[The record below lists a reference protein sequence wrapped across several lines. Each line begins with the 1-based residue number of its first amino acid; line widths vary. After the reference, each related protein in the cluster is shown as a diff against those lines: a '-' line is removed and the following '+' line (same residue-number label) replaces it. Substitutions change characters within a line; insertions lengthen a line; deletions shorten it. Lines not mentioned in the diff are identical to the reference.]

1 YCIEILSHPLSNA
14 AAKLSVAADG
24 ITISTDEN
32 YHSYE
37 VTERLKHPSKGV
49 TRCVAV
55 VLLWLFG
62 DFQTC
67 CLTQERYSLVSPFE
81 FFDGKACVGHVTAG
95 VHEGNHFC
103 RIPLEGILGKL
114 IAMVHQSSQVLEQRN
129 FLANL
134 LKFCRTRMA
143 DIAND
148 IGGSFGL
155 NASTVV

>member
-1 YCIEILSHPLSNA
+1 MTAWSMWAVRIKALPSFLCLASVSGEGSFRMSSSRSHSLKVSQAFTQILSHPLSKS
-14 AAKLSVAADG
+14 AAKLSVSADG

-37 VTERLKHPSKGV
+37 VTERLKHPAKGV

-81 FFDGKACVGHVTAG
+81 FFDGKAGIAHVAAG

-103 RIPLEGILGKL
+103 GILFEGILGEV
-114 IAMVHQSSQVLEQRN
+114 IA
-129 FLANL
+129 
-134 LKFCRTRMA
+134 
-143 DIAND
+143 
-148 IGGSFGL
+148 
-155 NASTVV
+155 VV